1 MFFIRPTPSLP
12 ERDFP
17 LVLREEWR
25 CDRPNPRL
33 GRRRALAIIASRPK
47 TVRPTP
53 YRIAAE

>member
-33 GRRRALAIIASRPK
+33 GRCRALAIIASRPK